1 MGILLLSLGWILLMA
16 ADSTQA
22 GSEQLSILEGGEA
35 PVCTGCHISLDTPSL
50 DPCDVCHEAN
60 QLPESTATF
69 LQNQLRVTRQRVLEL
84 EQNPSVQ
91 QDSRYQ
97 TVIHE
102 LEAASR
108 IEKYAAQE
116 TTFQRAF
123 VLLEH
128 VDGLL
133 NVLENEIHSGYWVS
147 GGKSETPPNGW
158 LTSTQLRIPQE
169 AARADNLLTHRENIP
184 FVFLNE
190 SLNTQARFL
199 LYFTVQRRG
208 PPSEYDALLFWI
220 GKRLPSLHVQSLFYY
235 VREITGRDRSASHIS
250 FFLSG
255 RERQCNEK
263 LV

>member
-1 MGILLLSLGWILLMA
+1 
-16 ADSTQA
+16 
-22 GSEQLSILEGGEA
+22 
-35 PVCTGCHISLDTPSL
+35 
-50 DPCDVCHEAN
+50 
-60 QLPESTATF
+60 
-69 LQNQLRVTRQRVLEL
+69 
-84 EQNPSVQ
+84 
-91 QDSRYQ
+91 
-97 TVIHE
+97 VIHE

-147 GGKSETPPNGW
+147 GGKSETSPNGW
-158 LTSTQLRIPQE
+158 VTSTQLRIPLE
-169 AARADNLLTHRENIP
+169 ATKVDHLFNYHENIP

-208 PPSEYDALLFWI
+208 PPSEYEVRLFWI
-220 GKRLPSLHVQSLFYY
+220 GKRLPSLHVRSLFYY
-235 VREITGRDRSASHIS
+235 VREMAGRDRSASRIS

>member
-1 MGILLLSLGWILLMA
+1 MIKCNHRCLLMGILLLSLGWILLMT
-16 ADSTQA
+16 ADSAQA
-22 GSEQLSILEGGEA
+22 GSEQLSMLEGGEA
-35 PVCTGCHISLDTPSL
+35 PVCTDCHISLNTPSL

-84 EQNPSVQ
+84 EQNPSVK

-108 IEKYAAQE
+108 IEKYAVQE

-133 NVLENEIHSGYWVS
+133 NVLENEIHSGY
-147 GGKSETPPNGW
+147 
-158 LTSTQLRIPQE
+158 L
-169 AARADNLLTHRENIP
+169 
-184 FVFLNE
+184 
-190 SLNTQARFL
+190 
-199 LYFTVQRRG
+199 FT
-208 PPSEYDALLFWI
+208 
-220 GKRLPSLHVQSLFYY
+220 K
-235 VREITGRDRSASHIS
+235 
-250 FFLSG
+250 
-255 RERQCNEK
+255 
-263 LV
+263 